1 MDPLTI
7 WKSLSD
13 ALRAQAAEA
22 FFADATLKDFH
33 RAAETFIARHKNF
46 RPQFI
51 KKLPAE
57 KRAFYL
63 AHMPL
68 SPDLASQLL
77 VSYHFA
83 HQRPLMAAFLNALN
97 IPNDNGLIT
106 GDADIPT
113 PDATA
118 ITAAVASLRPDFPAE
133 DLQRYFATLYSQNP
147 DTWKDLQPHLAAWFL

>member
-7 WKSLSD
+7 WKSHLTD
-13 ALRAQAAEA
+13 DLRTQAAES
-22 FFADATLKDFH
+22 FFADDTLKDFH

-46 RPQFI
+46 RPAFV
-51 KKLPAE
+51 KRLPAA

-68 SPDLASQLL
+68 TPDLASQLL

-97 IPNDNGLIT
+97 IPNDHGLIT
-106 GDADIPT
+106 GDAELPT
-113 PDATA
+113 PDS
-118 ITAAVASLRPDFPAE
+118 AAVSAAATQLKSTFPPA
-133 DLQRYFATLYSQNP
+133 DVARYFATLYSQNP
-147 DTWKDLQPHLAAWFL
+147 DTWKDLQPHLAA